1 MSHSLSEMMDAVV
14 TLPCG
19 VRARV
24 PFGPHTTVAEF
35 GRRIYAAESEAL
47 NQAALTGAPMLTA
60 PEPDA
65 AAFARRLRICFGR
78 TYARLREQS
87 LTMGEYGVVHRTEL
101 VASLATMKP
110 LDFSRT
116 GLYS

>member
-1 MSHSLSEMMDAVV
+1 MSEMMDAVV

-19 VRARV
+19 VRSRV
-24 PFGPHTTVAEF
+24 PFGPHTSISEF
-35 GRRIYAAESEAL
+35 GRRVYSAECEAHS
-47 NQAALTGAPMLTA
+47 QAALTGTPMLTL

-78 TYARLREQS
+78 TNARLREPQ

-101 VASLATMKP
+101 VASLATIKP
-110 LDFSRT
+110 LDFSRS
-116 GLYS
+116 GLF